1 MDQVSFLP
9 SVLEAALKSALKAVV
24 NKTVLRGYE
33 AVFQGWLNWRSDIR
47 RHCERLTWRL
57 PLDQSI
63 LFPRGS

>member
-33 AVFQGWLNWRSDIR
+33 AVYQVS
-47 RHCERLTWRL
+47 
-57 PLDQSI
+57 SI
-63 LFPRGS
+63 GAQISVATANA